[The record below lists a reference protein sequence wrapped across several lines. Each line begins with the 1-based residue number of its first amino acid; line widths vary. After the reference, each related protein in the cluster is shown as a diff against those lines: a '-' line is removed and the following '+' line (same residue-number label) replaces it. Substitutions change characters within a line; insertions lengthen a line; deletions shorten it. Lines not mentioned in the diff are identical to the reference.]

1 MQETI
6 KKFKLPLIIIA
17 VLLVGFVMY
26 NTFLKKPVSTTL
38 LKQSSTATSS
48 PEQNFLP
55 ILIQIQGVTFD
66 EKLFLD
72 PIFRALIDFS
82 QPIVP
87 ENVGKQNPFSGILLG
102 AVNSSVESLGFTE
115 SGTSVQTPAVKK
127 TTR

>member
-1 MQETI
+1 MKETI
-6 KKFKLPLIIIA
+6 QKLKLPLIIIA
-17 VLLVGFVMY
+17 TLIVGFIIY
-26 NTFLKKPVSTTL
+26 NTFVKKPVSTTL

-55 ILIQIQGVTFD
+55 ILIQIQGVTLD

-72 PIFRALIDFS
+72 PIFRALVDFS

-102 AVNSSVESLGFTE
+102 AVNSAVESLGFTE
-115 SGTSVQTPAVKK
+115 SGSSVQAPVIKK
-127 TTR
+127 